1 MTPNMKRV
9 LVALA
14 AIAVSSTA
22 SFAQN
27 GITLGNPTYGG
38 NGCPSGSVSA
48 ALSPDATSLSI
59 LFDQYQAMAGGSTG
73 RSFDRKSCN
82 VAIPVNVP
90 NGFSVSLIAVDYR
103 GFNML
108 PQGATS
114 TFGVEYFFAGS
125 RGPVFNRTFRGAL
138 TDDYTIR
145 NELLAVG
152 NVWSA
157 CGVDVLLRTNTN
169 VRVTTT
175 QNREAMATV
184 DTQDVAAALIYRL
197 AYRPC

>member
-1 MTPNMKRV
+1 MKRL

-14 AIAVSSTA
+14 ALAVSTTTSL
-22 SFAQN
+22 AQN
-27 GITLGNPTYGG
+27 GITLGTPTYGG
-38 NGCPSGSVSA
+38 NGCPGGSVSA
-48 ALSPDATSLSI
+48 ILSPDATSLSI
-59 LFDQYQAMAGGSTG
+59 LFDQYQATAGGTTG
-73 RSFDRKSCN
+73 RSFERKSCN

-90 NGFSVSLIAVDYR
+90 NGFSVSLIAIDYR

-125 RGPVFNRTFRGAL
+125 RGPTFTRTFRGSL
-138 TDDYTIR
+138 TSDYLIR

-157 CGVDVLLRTNTN
+157 CGADVLLRTNTN
-169 VRVTTT
+169 VRVQTV

-197 AYRPC
+197 AYRAC

>member
-1 MTPNMKRV
+1 MTPNMKRFLFAV
-9 LVALA
+9 AALA
-14 AIAVSSTA
+14 VTTTT

-27 GITLGNPTYGG
+27 GITLGIPTYGG
-38 NGCPSGSVSA
+38 NGCPANSVSA
-48 ALSPDATSLSI
+48 VLSPDATSLSI
-59 LFDQYQAMAGGSTG
+59 LFDQYQATAGGSTG
-73 RSFDRKSCN
+73 RTFERKSCN

-108 PQGATS
+108 PAGATS
-114 TFGVEYFFAGS
+114 TFGVEYFFAGT

-138 TDDYTIR
+138 TEDYTIR
-145 NELLAVG
+145 NELLAIG

-157 CGVDVLLRTNTN
+157 CGADVILRTNTN
-169 VRVTTT
+169 VRVQTV
-175 QNREAMATV
+175 QNREALATV